1 MKNVLLKISGEALKG
16 DKDFGYSS
24 NMLKKVANDVLNLKD
39 SGYKISIV
47 VGGGNIFRGVNGAE
61 TGIKRVNSDY
71 MGMLAT
77 IMNAIALGDVF
88 SAYGIKNKVMT
99 AINMNTIAEPYSYKR
114 AKKLLNDGNV
124 LIFGGGTGNPYFTTD
139 TAATLRA
146 IEMNCDLLLKATKV
160 DGVYD
165 KDPVK
170 YENAVKYDKLS
181 FDEAIEKE
189 LKIMDLTAF
198 ALANDNN
205 LDIVVFNLYEN
216 DSLLKAVEFK
226 SGTHIFNK

>member
-24 NMLKKVANDVLNLKD
+24 EMLNKVAKDVSNLQKK
-39 SGYKISIV
+39 GYKISIV
-47 VGGGNIFRGVNGAE
+47 VGGGNIFRGVNGKE
-61 TGIKRVNSDY
+61 TGIKKVNSDY

-114 AKKLLNDGNV
+114 AVTHLNNGNV
-124 LIFGGGTGNPYFTTD
+124 VIFGGGTGNPYFTTD

-160 DGVYD
+160 DGIYD

-170 YENAVKYDKLS
+170 FNDAKRFEKLT
-181 FDEAIEKE
+181 FNEAMEKD

-198 ALANDNN
+198 ALASDNN
-205 LDIVVFNLYEN
+205 LEIVVFNLYED

-226 SGTHIFNK
+226 SGTRVIK